1 MSFFAL
7 FSFFLGLNAF
17 DADVWLS
24 SISSRSKCNF
34 FIQKECLHIY
44 GEISCK
50 FWWSVVVFAT
60 QLYCSVMQRLWIIF
74 NLFVNFNFDLI
85 LNYPVWNFDHLSRMN
100 GYLPSQPSY
109 EGLCCLLLGIK
120 WFNSIFGRPY
130 YRSSLWYSVS
140 SVVFCLSVCLSV
152 CRL

>member
-50 FWWSVVVFAT
+50 FWWSVV
-60 QLYCSVMQRLWIIF
+60 
-74 NLFVNFNFDLI
+74 
-85 LNYPVWNFDHLSRMN
+85 
-100 GYLPSQPSY
+100 
-109 EGLCCLLLGIK
+109 
-120 WFNSIFGRPY
+120 
-130 YRSSLWYSVS
+130 
-140 SVVFCLSVCLSV
+140 
-152 CRL
+152 